1 MTMRIFAAA
10 LSLLLLP
17 LIPAPPAAAQNGAEP
32 SRLIGYVKDASTG
45 RPLASAQVA
54 VNGGDGGVSLT
65 DLDGRYVVDGVPS
78 GTVSVTVTL
87 IGYATKTVTDVEVAH
102 GRVTSLDLTMDS
114 QAIEVMGVTVTAQ
127 RERGSQ
133 AFLLDERRTS
143 TSMVEAVGSVEIGRR
158 PDSDAAEIA
167 KRLTGVTVS
176 EGKYVFVR
184 GLGERY
190 SQTSLNGSSLP
201 SPEPE
206 REVVPLDLFPSGF
219 LQSLRT
225 QKSYTPDL
233 PADFSGGSVRIETKD
248 FPNERVIRVGMGT
261 SVNTA
266 SQFNDGFL
274 SYAGGGLDW
283 TGFDDGTRGQPSTL
297 REILGDVDSG
307 ERLPSDPGQLI
318 AIANALKESGAVF
331 VPGNGDT
338 PLNRDFNASIGGR
351 TDLFEDGEL
360 GYFVAGNY
368 GDNYAIRNGE
378 LERKW
383 RVSAFNPEV
392 RDDLRTP
399 NVDYEFTR
407 GTRTVNWGGIAN
419 LTVKINPEQKVS
431 LRTTASL
438 SADDEARSY
447 IGDNRED
454 IGGTVRSDRLR
465 FVSRLMLWSQ
475 LSGEHAVVGDSR
487 LEWRAT
493 VARAQRDEP
502 LLRES
507 VYLED
512 DGEFF
517 LHPIGESG
525 RYFWSDMV
533 DRDMSVALDW
543 TVPVAFLGDDA
554 FVKVGGEARTRSRDF
569 AARRLNWDFIGST
582 IRDLDSALREATIVT
597 NARRRGEFAIED
609 VVEPGDLYD
618 AGDSRGAGYLLL
630 DVPVTEWF
638 QAIVGARVESYDLG
652 LNSRGNA
659 LQEIEQL
666 DVAPSVNLI
675 VTPREDFKVRVAG
688 SRTVDRPEFREMAPF
703 QFTEAT
709 SLRQLYGNPELVPAS
724 ITSGDF
730 RVDWFPG
737 PGEMLSA
744 GAFYKSMTDPIEQVF
759 IAAASTAYSFQNAK
773 DASVFGLELEA
784 RVGLERILQSLA
796 AFSLQTNYSL
806 IHSEVE
812 VRSGVGGFNPTN
824 PTRPLEGQ
832 AAYVLNAGINYA
844 DEAGIEAGVFLNR
857 FGDRLTAAG
866 GSGIPDL
873 FEKARNQF
881 DVVFGLPLPR
891 GATAKLKGT
900 NLLDA
905 DYLFEQE
912 ANGITQVQRV
922 YRTGRTFSVGLSWE
936 FR

>member
-1 MTMRIFAAA
+1 MKRIRSFSCVA
-10 LSLLLLP
+10 LALLP
-17 LIPAPPAAAQNGAEP
+17 VSAAPAASQNGTSV
-32 SRLIGYVKDASTG
+32 SRIIGHVVDAGSG
-45 RPLASAQVA
+45 RPLASAQVYA
-54 VNGGDGGVSLT
+54 NDGAGGGTLS
-65 DLDGRYVVDGVPS
+65 DLDGRYVLEHVPPGV
-78 GTVSVTVTL
+78 VSVTVTL
-87 IGYATKTVTDVEVAH
+87 IGYRSKTVTGVEVIE
-102 GRVTSLDLTMDS
+102 GRATALDLTLES
-114 QAIEVMGVTVTAQ
+114 QALPVRGITVSAE

-133 AFLLDERRTS
+133 TFLLDARRTS
-143 TSMVEAVGSVEIGRR
+143 ASLVEAVGSVEIGRR

-206 REVVPLDLFPSGF
+206 REVVPLDLFPAGF

-233 PADFSGGSVRIETKD
+233 PADFSGGSVRIETRD
-248 FPNERVIRVGMGT
+248 FPNERVIRIGMGT

-266 SQFNDGFL
+266 SQFNDGYL
-274 SYAGGGLDW
+274 SYAGGGRDW
-283 TGFDDGTRGQPSTL
+283 TGFDDGTRGQPATL
-297 REILGDVDSG
+297 EEILGAVNSG

-318 AIANALKESGAVF
+318 AIANALKESGAAF
-331 VPGNGDT
+331 VPTAGTT
-338 PLNRDFNASIGGR
+338 PLNRDFNASFGGR
-351 TDLFEDGEL
+351 SGLFGDGEL
-360 GYFVAGNY
+360 GYFVAGTY
-368 GDNYAIRNGE
+368 GDSYSLRTGE
-378 LERKW
+378 VERKW
-383 RVSAFNPEV
+383 RVSAFSPEV
-392 RDDLRTP
+392 PENLRTP

-407 GTRTVNWGGIAN
+407 GVRNVSWGGIAN
-419 LTVKINPEQKVS
+419 VTVRFNPAQKVS

-454 IGGTVRSDRLR
+454 IGGTVKSDRLR
-465 FVSRLMLWSQ
+465 FVSRLMLWGQ
-475 LSGEHAVVGDSR
+475 LSGEHATVGDSR

-493 VARAQRDEP
+493 MARAQRDEP

-525 RYFWSDMV
+525 RYFWSDMA
-533 DRDMSVALDW
+533 DRDMSLAADW
-543 TVPVAFLGDDA
+543 SLPVAFLGDGA
-554 FVKVGGEARTRSRDF
+554 FLKVGAEARTRSRDF

-582 IRDLDSALREATIVT
+582 IEDLDSALREATIVP

-618 AGDSRGAGYLLL
+618 AGDIRQAGYILF
-630 DVPVTEWF
+630 DVRVTERI
-638 QAIVGARVESYDLG
+638 QAIVGSRFEAYGLD
-652 LNSRGNA
+652 LNSRGNS
-659 LQEIEQL
+659 LREIDQL

-675 VTPREDFKVRVAG
+675 VTPREDLKVRLAG

-709 SLRQLYGNPELVPAS
+709 SLRQLYGNPDLVGAS
-724 ITSGDF
+724 ITSGDL

-737 PGEMLSA
+737 PGEMLSI
-744 GAFYKSMTDPIEQVF
+744 GGFHKSMTDPIEQVF

-773 DASVFGLELEA
+773 EASVLGLELEA
-784 RVGLERILQSLA
+784 RVGLGRFVESLTP
-796 AFSLQTNYSL
+796 FSLQTNYSL
-806 IHSEVE
+806 IDSEVV
-812 VRSGVGGFNPTN
+812 VRSGEGGFNPTN
-824 PTRPLEGQ
+824 ESRPLEGQ
-832 AAYVLNAGINYA
+832 AAYVFNAGLNYA
-844 DEAGIEAGVFLNR
+844 DEAGIEAGLFLNR
-857 FGDRLTAAG
+857 FGDRLIAAG

-873 FEKARNQF
+873 FEKARNQL
-881 DVVFGLPLPR
+881 DAVFGLPLPR
-891 GATAKLKGT
+891 GGTAKIKGT

-905 DYLFEQE
+905 DYSFEQE
-912 ANGITQVQRV
+912 ANGITHVQRL
-922 YRTGRTFSVGLSWE
+922 YSTGRTFSVGLSWE

>member
-1 MTMRIFAAA
+1 MKRIPSFLCA
-10 LSLLLLP
+10 LPALLLVSAVP
-17 LIPAPPAAAQNGAEP
+17 VASQNGTSV
-32 SRLIGYVKDASTG
+32 SRIIGHVVDAGSG
-45 RPLASAQVA
+45 RPLVSAQVY
-54 VNGGDGGVSLT
+54 VNDGAGGGTLS
-65 DLDGRYVVDGVPS
+65 DLDGRYVLEHVPS
-78 GTVSVTVTL
+78 GVVSVTVTL
-87 IGYATKTVTDVEVAH
+87 IGYRSKTVTGVEVIE
-102 GRVTSLDLTMDS
+102 GRATALDLTLES
-114 QAIEVMGVTVTAQ
+114 QALLVQGITVSAE

-133 AFLLDERRTS
+133 AFLLDARRTS
-143 TSMVEAVGSVEIGRR
+143 TSLVEAVGSVEIGRR

-219 LQSLRT
+219 LQSLQT

-233 PADFSGGSVRIETKD
+233 PADFSGGSVKIETRD
-248 FPNERVIRVGMGT
+248 FPNERVLRVGMGT

-266 SQFNDGFL
+266 SQFNDGYL
-274 SYAGGGLDW
+274 SYVGGGRDW
-283 TGFDDGTRGQPSTL
+283 TGLDDGTRGQPATL
-297 REILGDVDSG
+297 EEILGSVDSG

-318 AIANALKESGAVF
+318 AIANALKESGAAF
-331 VPGNGDT
+331 VPTTGTT

-351 TDLFEDGEL
+351 TGLFGDGEL
-360 GYFVAGNY
+360 GYFVAGTY
-368 GDNYAIRNGE
+368 GDRYSLRTGE
-378 LERKW
+378 VERKW

-392 RDDLRTP
+392 PENLRTP

-407 GTRTVNWGGIAN
+407 GVRNVSWGSIAN
-419 LTVKINPEQKVS
+419 LTVKLNPEQKVS

-465 FVSRLMLWSQ
+465 FVSRLMLWGQ
-475 LSGEHAVVGDSR
+475 LSGEHATIGDSR

-525 RYFWSDMV
+525 RYFWSDMA
-533 DRDMSVALDW
+533 DQDMSLAADW
-543 TVPVAFLGDDA
+543 SLPVPFLGDDA
-554 FVKVGGEARTRSRDF
+554 FVKVGAEARTRSRDF

-582 IRDLDSALREATIVT
+582 IEDLDSALREATIVP

-618 AGDSRGAGYLLL
+618 AGDSRHAGYILF
-630 DVPVTEWF
+630 DVRITERI
-638 QAIVGARVESYDLG
+638 QAIVGSRFEAYDLG
-652 LNSRGNA
+652 LNSRGNT
-659 LQEIEQL
+659 LREIDQL

-675 VTPREDFKVRVAG
+675 VTPREDLKVRLAG

-709 SLRQLYGNPELVPAS
+709 SLRQLYGNPDLVPAS
-724 ITSGDF
+724 ITSGDL

-737 PGEMLSA
+737 PGEMLSI
-744 GAFYKSMTDPIEQVF
+744 GGFYKSLTDPIEQVF

-773 DASVFGLELEA
+773 EASVLGLELEA
-784 RVGLERILQSLA
+784 RVGLGRFMRSLA
-796 AFSLQTNYSL
+796 PFSLQTNYSL
-806 IHSEVE
+806 IGSEVA
-812 VRSGVGGFNPTN
+812 VRSGEGGFNPTN
-824 PTRPLEGQ
+824 ESRPLEGQ
-832 AAYVLNAGINYA
+832 AAYVFNAGLNYA
-844 DEAGIEAGVFLNR
+844 DEAGIEAGLFLNR
-857 FGDRLTAAG
+857 FGDRLIAAG

-873 FEKARNQF
+873 FEKARNQL
-881 DVVFGLPLPR
+881 DAVFGLPLPR
-891 GATAKLKGT
+891 GGTAKIKGT

-905 DYLFEQE
+905 DYGFEQE
-912 ANGITQVQRV
+912 ANGITHVQRL
-922 YRTGRTFSVGLSWE
+922 YSTGRTFSVGLSWE

>member
-1 MTMRIFAAA
+1 MKRILPAPMTVLL
-10 LSLLLLP
+10 LSLIL
-17 LIPAPPAAAQNGAEP
+17 AGPAAAQNGGP
-32 SRLIGYVKDASTG
+32 TSRIIGYVKDADSG
-45 RPLASAQVA
+45 RPLVSARLT
-54 VNGGDGGVSLT
+54 VNNGTQGGVLT
-65 DLDGRYVVDGVPS
+65 DLDGRYVLDHVPY

-87 IGYATKTVTDVEVAH
+87 IGYSTKTVTGVEVVE
-102 GRVTSLDLTMDS
+102 GRSTSLDLTLEA
-114 QAIEVMGVTVTAQ
+114 QALSVGSITVSVQ

-133 AFLLDERRTS
+133 AFLLDARRTS
-143 TSMVEAVGSVEIGRR
+143 TSLVEAVGSVEIGRR

-233 PADFSGGSVRIETKD
+233 PADFSGGSVRIETRD
-248 FPNERVIRVGMGT
+248 FPDERVIRVGMGT

-266 SQFNDGFL
+266 SQFQDGFL
-274 SYAGGGLDW
+274 SYEGGGRDW
-283 TGFDDGTRGQPSTL
+283 TGFDDGTRGQPATL
-297 REILGDVDSG
+297 EEILGDVNSG
-307 ERLPSDPGQLI
+307 ERLPADPGQLL
-318 AIANALKESGAVF
+318 AIANALKESGAAF
-331 VPGNGDT
+331 VPTTGTT
-338 PLNRDFNASIGGR
+338 PFNRDFNASIGGR
-351 TDLFEDGEL
+351 TDLFQHGEL
-360 GYFVAGNY
+360 GYFVAGTY
-368 GDNYAIRNGE
+368 GDKYSLRTGE
-378 LERKW
+378 VERKW

-392 RDDLRTP
+392 PEDLRTA
-399 NVDYEFTR
+399 NVDYEFSR
-407 GTRTVNWGGIAN
+407 GIRNVNWGSIAN
-419 LTVKINPEQKVS
+419 VTIKFNPEQKVS

-447 IGDNRED
+447 LGDNRED

-465 FVSRLMLWSQ
+465 FVSRLMLWGQ
-475 LSGEHAVVGDSR
+475 LSGEHTTIGDSR

-493 VARAQRDEP
+493 MARAQRDEP

-533 DRDMSVALDW
+533 DEDVSVAADW
-543 TVPVAFLGDDA
+543 SVPVAFLGDDA
-554 FVKVGGEARTRSRDF
+554 FLRIGGETRTRSRDF

-582 IRDLDSALREATIVT
+582 IPDLDSALRDATIVT
-597 NARRRGEFAIED
+597 NARGRGEFAIED

-618 AGDSRGAGYLLL
+618 ASDTRGAGYFLV
-630 DVPVTEWF
+630 DVPVTGRI
-638 QAIVGARVESYDLG
+638 QAIVGSRFEAYELG
-652 LNSRGNA
+652 LNSRGKS
-659 LQEIEQL
+659 LQEIDQL
-666 DVAPSVNLI
+666 DIAPSLNLI
-675 VTPREDFKVRVAG
+675 VTPREDVKVRLAG

-724 ITSGDF
+724 ITSGDL

-737 PGEMLSA
+737 PGEMLSV
-744 GAFYKSMTDPIEQVF
+744 GGFYKSMTDPIEQVF
-759 IAAASTAYSFQNAK
+759 IAAASTAYSFQNAR
-773 DASVFGLELEA
+773 DASVLGLELEV
-784 RVGLERILQSLA
+784 RLGLGRFMESLVP
-796 AFSLQTNYSL
+796 FSFQTNYSL
-806 IHSEVE
+806 IGSEVA
-812 VRSGVGGFNPTN
+812 VRSGEGFNPTN
-824 PTRPLEGQ
+824 ETRPLEGQ
-832 AAYVLNAGINYA
+832 AAYVFNMGFNYA
-844 DEAGIEAGVFLNR
+844 DDAGFEAGIFLNR

-873 FEKARNQF
+873 FEKARNQV
-881 DVVFGLPLPR
+881 DAVFGLPLPR
-891 GATAKLKGT
+891 GATAKIKGT

-905 DYLFEQE
+905 DYRFEQE
-912 ANGITQVQRV
+912 ANGITHVQRL
-922 YRTGRTFSVGLSWE
+922 YKTGRTFSVGLSWE